1 MHLPRRTTL
10 LVCGTLCGALAVTT
24 AATARPPAG
33 APATAGASAAPPAE
47 ARVPTPEALRKAAT
61 EGAKAIDSNVYTRS
75 ARRITDECEQ
85 PQAGAAKPG
94 PSCAN
99 VKKHLGALATARA
112 SLEQQS
118 RAAAPDLTAVTT
130 ATTDA
135 VAATAHLAKD
145 GVTPGARAG
154 ARATTRSGARAA
166 GGPVA
171 RSAGGS
177 VDGANGSDGLLSV
190 VTRLV
195 SGLVNTL
202 GGLVSGLDG
211 LVGGLLRGLLGG

>member
-10 LVCGTLCGALAVTT
+10 LFCGTLCGALAVTT

-33 APATAGASAAPPAE
+33 APATAGASAASAAPPAE

-145 GVTPGARAG
+145 GVTPGARA
-154 ARATTRSGARAA
+154 TTRSGARAA

-177 VDGANGSDGLLSV
+177 IDGANGSDGLLSV